1 MRTAAMSRECTI
13 TIGLEDCGLIL
24 LGMGSIIDT
33 DMQVSEGGQMALA
46 RLLQLLGGAVLEAAH
61 KQ

>member
-1 MRTAAMSRECTI
+1 MSKECTI
-13 TIGLEDCGLIL
+13 TIGLDDCGLIL

-33 DMQVSEGGQMALA
+33 DMQVSGNGQAAPAL
-46 RLLQLLGGAVLEAAH
+46 LLQLLGGAVLEAAH

>member
-1 MRTAAMSRECTI
+1 MAAMSKEYTI
-13 TIGLEDCGLIL
+13 TISLEDCGLIL

-33 DMQVSEGGQMALA
+33 DMQEVSGEGQMALA

-61 KQ
+61 KK

>member
-1 MRTAAMSRECTI
+1 MSRECTI

-33 DMQVSEGGQMALA
+33 DMRVSGNGQMALA